1 VLRTSRHLVRR
12 RLLASLGLELRVR
25 LVVVLQL
32 PALTLLKV
40 KHKLRAKLLGRRR
53 QGPRVEVPSTS

>member
-1 VLRTSRHLVRR
+1 M
-12 RLLASLGLELRVR
+12 RLL
-25 LVVVLQL
+25 VVLEL

-53 QGPRVEVPSTS
+53 QGPRVEAPSIS

>member
-1 VLRTSRHLVRR
+1 V
-12 RLLASLGLELRVR
+12 RLL
-25 LVVVLQL
+25 VVLEL

-53 QGPRVEVPSTS
+53 QGPRVEAPSIS